1 MPPVV
6 DYASIARAIL
16 DQLSSQVGL
25 ATTLATA
32 ISGGLV
38 ALVIQVA
45 IHNRAGG
52 TTPLVL
58 DAQWLVPVALF
69 VEALSLV
76 TGYSARGVIT
86 DVAPILMQLPADSWH
101 VTAAAAHDAYRFRDV
116 VFPGSGQLS
125 FMVGA
130 QFVTMLSGL
139 FIIFVFA
146 FWNRSALLGN

>member
-1 MPPVV
+1 MPPSI
-6 DYASIARAIL
+6 DYSTIAKAIL

-58 DAQWLVPVALF
+58 KSQWIVTLALF
-69 VEALSLV
+69 IEGVSLLS
-76 TGYSARGVIT
+76 GYLARGTIT

-101 VTAAAAHDAYRFRDV
+101 AAAGLPHEASRFGAV
-116 VFPGSGQLS
+116 AFPGSRLLS
-125 FMVGA
+125 FMVET
-130 QFVTMLSGL
+130 QFITMMVGL
-139 FIIFVFA
+139 FLIFIFA
-146 FWNRSALLGN
+146 FLNREPLLG

>member
-1 MPPVV
+1 MPAAA
-6 DYASIARAIL
+6 DYSAIAKAIL

-45 IHNRAGG
+45 IHNRSGG

-58 DAQWLVPVALF
+58 NAQWLVLAALLF
-69 VEALSLV
+69 EALSLLS
-76 TGYSARGVIT
+76 GYFARGAIT

-101 VTAAAAHDAYRFRDV
+101 ASAAMPHEASRFRDV
-116 VFPGSGQLS
+116 MFPGSRQLS
-125 FMVGA
+125 WMVTV
-130 QFVTMLSGL
+130 QFFAMLIGL
-139 FIIFVFA
+139 FVIFA
-146 FWNRSALLGN
+146 FAFVNRNSLLSK